1 MKKITNL
8 AMILMLAGLSSGT
21 AMAKDIY
28 VSATGDD
35 NNDGL
40 SAATPVKTLTR
51 VNDFIEMED
60 VIHISG
66 LLDMRNEVPADFDPS
81 KGLGAGEL
89 AAAGGR
95 WVSHDNGKKIGFNI
109 CGRDGNLWQGLTFIG
124 EDPENDGFNGNDEV
138 GFFIIRGQNRGG
150 TKFINLSFQNGVAN
164 PDGGTIYAKDEAVL
178 TFDNCVFRNCHPDWA
193 NFTLD
198 GNAYKAKGNDNRGG
212 AIRIEANTV
221 ATITDCLFENNI
233 NCYGGGIMITG
244 TTRSKDGFDNHTGGV
259 NIYNTRF
266 LNNSAYGCVD
276 GDENNY
282 VDGTNGGAICVWS
295 LNQSAYVNIDH
306 CLFDGN
312 KTFNNGGAIY
322 LFDNVAYGHYQDVT
336 ISNCAF
342 YNNYSERGGALEI
355 KNNGGM
361 PEPKGYTK
369 NIRCKILNTTMAYNT
384 AKNDGGAILL
394 WGGCTG
400 DSSYPQDE
408 LTMVNCT
415 IYGNQTMGNAGHG
428 AGYKEMK
435 DDNYGNTDLVNRNFY
450 NCIFENNIA
459 PSAGDTGE
467 YSDFTT
473 ALIGLNMANCYMG
486 RPVIIGGTSV
496 EDFMGTLNNGDG
508 AINIIHTYTGEKIGD
523 EGIFML
529 ASDDVAPNVYDYS
542 GNMVPFIPLPDGS
555 DLINAGDVNYLTRE
569 ESTITTSDKNATLP
583 VLGFDITK
591 ADQLGFARQS
601 GKCSIGAAEAPVST
615 IVNDGY
621 LEGKE
626 LPYISGEEGGSSL
639 IESISA
645 DAGLNVTREGN
656 VFKAEGC
663 QLAVFSISGQLV
675 ANGNNLVN
683 ADNLE
688 KGIYIIKVTN
698 KTETRS
704 IKVIR

>member
-1 MKKITNL
+1 MKKITHL
-8 AMILMLAGLSSGT
+8 ATVLLLAGVTTGP

-35 NNDGL
+35 SNDGL
-40 SAATPVKTLTR
+40 SAVTPVKTLTR

-60 VIHISG
+60 IIHISG
-66 LLDMRNEVPADFDPS
+66 LLDMRNEVPAGFDSS

-95 WVSHDNGKKIGFNI
+95 WVSHDNGKKVGFNI
-109 CGRDGNLWQGLTFIG
+109 CGRDGNLWQGLTFVG
-124 EDPENDGFNGNDEV
+124 EDPENDGFNGYDEV

-150 TKFINLSFQNGVAN
+150 TKFKNLSFQNGVAN

-212 AIRIEANTV
+212 AIRIESNTV
-221 ATITDCLFENNI
+221 ATFNSCLFENNV
-233 NCYGGGIMITG
+233 NCYGGALCITG
-244 TTRSKDGFDNHTGGV
+244 TTRSMSSVDTNTGGV
-259 NIYNTRF
+259 SFYNTQF

-276 GDENNY
+276 GNDDNY
-282 VDGTNGGAICVWS
+282 VDGSHGGAICVWS

-312 KTFNNGGAIY
+312 KTANNGGAIY
-322 LFDNVAYGHYQDVT
+322 LFDNVTYGHMQDIT
-336 ISNCAF
+336 ISNSAF
-342 YNNYSERGGALEI
+342 YNNYSGRGGAIEI
-355 KNNGGM
+355 KNYGGM

-369 NIRCKILNTTMAYNT
+369 NIFCKILNSTLAFNT
-384 AKNDGGAILL
+384 AKEDGGAILL

-415 IYGNQTMGNAGHG
+415 VYGNQTMGNAGHG

-435 DDNYGNTDLVNRNFY
+435 DDNYGNTDLVTRNFY

-473 ALIGLNMANCYMG
+473 SLIGLNMAHTHIG
-486 RPVIIGGTSV
+486 RPVIIGGVSV
-496 EDFMGTLNNGDG
+496 DEFMETLNDGDG

-523 EGIFML
+523 EGRFVL
-529 ASDDVAPNVYDYS
+529 ASDEIAPYVYDYS
-542 GNMVPFIPLPDGS
+542 GYMVPFIPVPDDS
-555 DLINAGDVNYLTRE
+555 DLINAGNVNYLTRA

-583 VLGFDITK
+583 VLGYDIS
-591 ADQLGFARQS
+591 ASDQLGFARQD
-601 GKCSIGAAEAPVST
+601 GKCSIGSAESSVNT

-621 LEGKE
+621 LEGEE
-626 LPYISGEEGGSSL
+626 LPYLSGNGGPSSVINTISGTTNLEIMRNGNIIIAE
-639 IESISA
+639 
-645 DAGLNVTREGN
+645 DAEL
-656 VFKAEGC
+656 KIY
-663 QLAVFSISGQLV
+663 SISGQLV
-675 ANGNNLVN
+675 LTGNNMVN
-683 ADNLE
+683 IEYLE
-688 KGIYIIKVTN
+688 KGIYLVKALNASESNTIKIV
-698 KTETRS
+698 R
-704 IKVIR
+704 